1 MSSEKDQL
9 NEIIQDSDSL
19 YKQKG
24 IVSKVSGLDGTRGVD
39 ENICTLIAPV
49 NLITYK
55 WADKYGKTRKEETVD
70 LSAEHC
76 PFSKRFG
83 SYETLKE
90 CTVRSSHNRV
100 AGKAVLG
107 NALCYPRAYVNHFQ
121 TCPDYKKASEE
132 VS

>member
-1 MSSEKDQL
+1 MSSEKDQV
-9 NEIIQDSDSL
+9 NEIIQDSGSV

-24 IVSKVSGLDGTRGVD
+24 IVSKVSGLEGTRGVD
-39 ENICTLIAPV
+39 KNIVAVVAPV
-49 NLITYK
+49 KLITYK
-55 WADKYGKTRKEETVD
+55 WADQYGTTRKEETVD

-90 CTVRSSHNRV
+90 CTVRSSHNQV

-107 NALCYPRAYVNHFQ
+107 NALCYPRSYVNHFK
-121 TCPDYKKASEE
+121 TCPHYRRASE
-132 VS
+132 